1 MEDDD
6 DDAALGR
13 RMSDYA
19 ECPTTTLSYSTHT
32 NRHVCDVCAAGEKK
46 SREGWMLVFWW
57 EIFVRGTGVFAMG
70 IQYGIEDARRDFF
83 TGWNRDEMAI
93 RLYFSR
99 TFGAIVLENAETC
112 SHERFLY
119 TNAPI
124 SWW

>member
-19 ECPTTTLSYSTHT
+19 EWPTTTLSYSTHT

-83 TGWNRDEMAI
+83 TGWNRDGYTSILFSDI
-93 RLYFSR
+93 RR
-99 TFGAIVLENAETC
+99 HCIRECGNVLARE
-112 SHERFLY
+112 
-119 TNAPI
+119 I
-124 SWW
+124 SIY